1 MHDLLRGELGMYS
14 NYRKLGLSCLIFG
27 LLVAFPAE
35 AYIDPGTTG
44 LVTQLMYV
52 FFYGLLAAFLVCI
65 RYIKQILLK
74 PKKLFAKLFGGVKD

>member
-1 MHDLLRGELGMYS
+1 MYS
-14 NYRKLGLSCLIFG
+14 RKLRLSCLVYG
-27 LLVAFPAE
+27 LLVAVPVE

-52 FFYGLLAAFLVCI
+52 FFYGLLAVFLVCI

-74 PKKLFAKLFGGVKD
+74 PRKLIGKFFGTVKD